1 MSGLTPHFST
11 LAIGALLLTLVV
23 GSIVLIRKYPDGIGD
38 GEPFAGFPLMFMVAS
53 ACFGCTM
60 AVVMTLIVT
69 GQITF
74 DI

>member
-1 MSGLTPHFST
+1 MNGLTPHFST
-11 LAIGALLLTLVV
+11 LAIGALMLTMVV
-23 GSIVLIRKYPDGIGD
+23 GSLVLIRKYPDGID
-38 GEPFAGFPLMFMVAS
+38 GGQPFAGFPRMFMVAS